1 MEKNY
6 LIEKFKLRDDGY
18 KCVFQED
25 NWQVALIKWSKG
37 KNEIVSFERHKE
49 TPEIFI
55 LLSGKAGLLTSNID
69 TDDFTMER
77 METETV
83 YNVKKGVWHAVIV
96 EGNVNIAI
104 IEKKDT
110 HLLDVE
116 YRNLTLQE
124 KIRIKEIT
132 ENF

>member
-1 MEKNY
+1 
-6 LIEKFKLRDDGY
+6 
-18 KCVFQED
+18 
-25 NWQVALIKWSKG
+25 
-37 KNEIVSFERHKE
+37 
-49 TPEIFI
+49 
-55 LLSGKAGLLTSNID
+55 
-69 TDDFTMER
+69 MER